1 MAGDPHRELAAV
13 EVVGALDSE
22 PFERVRQLGH
32 GEALA
37 DPQRLARPVE
47 RVALRRVA
55 EQRIEDLVQEPLHV
69 VEDDALAG
77 ELHGRREQVGPR
89 HRSPAGGG
97 FPEAEN
103 GAGNGHR
110 HRARVEDLLRVAVV
124 DDDLD
129 ELRRRGRGL
138 ALRDRHEEVE
148 QLGARL
154 GRVVDEQEAAAARTG
169 ERALA
174 DPRDGGRRDAGVHGV
189 PARAQDVRSR
199 RGGERVTGCQRA
211 SHEPSVRSAA
221 MGDVSFAADERL
233 PWWLRLPTVREA
245 ALCTGLGATTA
256 SLLVWFGPRGGD
268 LAAHEYQLRLFLHHG
283 LTLWDNF
290 WYAGR
295 YAYVDYSVLYYPLAA
310 VFGIALL
317 TVLTVAL
324 AAGAFA
330 RLLEREWGP
339 AARWAGR
346 SFALLWPGVILAAE
360 LPLALGVLFALLCL
374 LALQAGRR
382 WTGAALILLTLA
394 SSPVAF
400 VLLAVVLAGVAAGRH
415 PGLRL
420 RAVAVPAAAVAV
432 AAAAELLTLHL
443 FPVGTLGFP
452 ADEAVQAAAFCIVL
466 LALTWRLERARGLR
480 GVSGRLPAGRR
491 RDLPDPDGARTR
503 HRARA
508 PARSSDRA
516 ARRGAAALAA
526 AAARAWWLSRSRPPG
541 TCSPWR
547 ARGRA
552 ARRTARPI
560 RGCGPLP
567 WATCT
572 RTCGRATGWRPWTR
586 SITGRRCTS
595 PGRTFRSCAA
605 GSGRTTIPWPR
616 SSITA
621 TTAAEYMTWLHRL
634 GVEYVVLT
642 DAPPDHSSRREARL
656 VRSGTT
662 GLSEVFAGR
671 GVRIYA
677 VPQPQPIV
685 TGPGRPAVLALRES
699 RLRLRVSRG
708 GTYLVA
714 VRWSPYWHASTGCL
728 MRAPGGLVRLRT
740 HTAATVRIAFDVDA
754 SSLFD
759 AFADL
764 TPTCPKATRPSK

>member
-1 MAGDPHRELAAV
+1 
-13 EVVGALDSE
+13 
-22 PFERVRQLGH
+22 
-32 GEALA
+32 
-37 DPQRLARPVE
+37 
-47 RVALRRVA
+47 
-55 EQRIEDLVQEPLHV
+55 
-69 VEDDALAG
+69 
-77 ELHGRREQVGPR
+77 
-89 HRSPAGGG
+89 
-97 FPEAEN
+97 
-103 GAGNGHR
+103 
-110 HRARVEDLLRVAVV
+110 
-124 DDDLD
+124 
-129 ELRRRGRGL
+129 
-138 ALRDRHEEVE
+138 
-148 QLGARL
+148 
-154 GRVVDEQEAAAARTG
+154 
-169 ERALA
+169 
-174 DPRDGGRRDAGVHGV
+174 
-189 PARAQDVRSR
+189 
-199 RGGERVTGCQRA
+199 
-211 SHEPSVRSAA
+211 

-233 PWWLRLPTVREA
+233 PWWLRLPAVREA

-317 TVLTVAL
+317 TVLSVAF

-400 VLLAVVLAGVAAGRH
+400 VLLAVVLAGIAAGRH

-420 RAVAVPAAAVAV
+420 RTVAVPAAAVAL

-480 GVSGRLPAGRR
+480 GVLAVYLLAVVVIYLIPTGLGHDIARVRLLALPIALLVAALRR
-491 RDLPDPDGARTR
+491 WRPLPLVLVAV
-503 HRARA
+503 
-508 PARSSDRA
+508 
-516 ARRGAAALAA
+516 ALAA
-526 AAARAWWLSRSRPPG
+526 AWNVFPLASSWASSESDRSANPRMWTAPVGYLHTHLRTGYRVEAVDTVDHWPALYLARANIPLV
-541 TCSPWR
+541 
-547 ARGRA
+547 RGWFRQDDHPVA
-552 ARRTARPI
+552 ALLYHRY
-560 RGCGPLP
+560 
-567 WATCT
+567 
-572 RTCGRATGWRPWTR
+572 
-586 SITGRRCTS
+586 
-595 PGRTFRSCAA
+595 
-605 GSGRTTIPWPR
+605 
-616 SSITA
+616 
-621 TTAAEYMTWLHRL
+621 TAAEYMTWLHRL

-662 GLSEVFAGR
+662 GLSEVFTGR

-677 VPQPQPIV
+677 VPRPQPIV

-708 GTYLVA
+708 GTYRVA

-764 TPTCPKATRPSK
+764 TPTCPRATRPSK